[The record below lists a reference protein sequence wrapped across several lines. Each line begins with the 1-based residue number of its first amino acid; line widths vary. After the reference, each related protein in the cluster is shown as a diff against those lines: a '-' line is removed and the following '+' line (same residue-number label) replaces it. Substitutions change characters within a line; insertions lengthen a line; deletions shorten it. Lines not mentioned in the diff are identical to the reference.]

1 MKKYFVFDD
10 EPITGMDYWIRVI
23 WGNVSSFFLIG
34 LLILAATG
42 YKRSGA
48 LGWKKELRVLTAIF
62 IPIIILSMFL
72 VSVKYGE
79 LASIIT
85 ASGLVIHLIL
95 IFKDGNL
102 RSIK

>member
-72 VSVKYGE
+72 ASVKYRE
-79 LASIIT
+79 LTSIIT
-85 ASGLVIHLIL
+85 AGGLIVHLIL

-102 RSIK
+102 GSMK